1 MINYEIYDEILKSE
15 LVVATGCTEPIAIS
29 FAANTLRR
37 YLGKLPQKV
46 TAYICGNIIKN
57 AKSVTVPNTKGL
69 KGIKTAIAC
78 GLVLNECEQGLELLE
93 SLEEKH
99 LDEVNFLLEKNI
111 IDVNVANTCKSLYIK
126 LIGEFENNKCEVI
139 LEDLHNN
146 ITFVKLNDKVLID
159 RNEVYQNKLKS
170 YEFLNIKD
178 IYEYAS
184 TCNLDNIKDSL
195 KRQIDYNFK
204 IAQEGISGKYGA
216 SIGYILNKNATSIK
230 EKAKAYT
237 AAASDA
243 RMAGATLPVVII
255 SGSGNQGITA
265 SVPLVV
271 YAKEYNISEEKLLR
285 SLILSDLV
293 ILQEKKDIGR
303 LSAFCG
309 AISAGVGAVAGI
321 CYMFGGSLEAISHT
335 IVNSLA
341 ISSGVICDGAKSSC
355 AAKIALSLES
365 GFIGYEMYQEDKEFK
380 DGEGIVL
387 KGVDNTIRNVGRLAS
402 KGMKETDKEIIS
414 MMIGK

>member
-1 MINYEIYDEILKSE
+1 M
-15 LVVATGCTEPIAIS
+15 
-29 FAANTLRR
+29 
-37 YLGKLPQKV
+37 
-46 TAYICGNIIKN
+46 
-57 AKSVTVPNTKGL
+57 
-69 KGIKTAIAC
+69 
-78 GLVLNECEQGLELLE
+78 
-93 SLEEKH
+93 
-99 LDEVNFLLEKNI
+99 
-111 IDVNVANTCKSLYIK
+111 
-126 LIGEFENNKCEVI
+126 
-139 LEDLHNN
+139 
-146 ITFVKLNDKVLID
+146 
-159 RNEVYQNKLKS
+159 
-170 YEFLNIKD
+170 
-178 IYEYAS
+178 
-184 TCNLDNIKDSL
+184 
-195 KRQIDYNFK
+195 
-204 IAQEGISGKYGA
+204 
-216 SIGYILNKNATSIK
+216 
-230 EKAKAYT
+230 
-237 AAASDA
+237 
-243 RMAGATLPVVII
+243 
-255 SGSGNQGITA
+255 
-265 SVPLVV
+265 
-271 YAKEYNISEEKLLR
+271 LR
-285 SLILSDLV
+285 SLILSDLI